1 MNVTINIVEL
11 ASDLAAIE
19 LEKDWTDS
27 IRIFEDDEEASKE
40 EYSKVKA
47 IIVEMLLK
55 AIPKELATESQTL
68 RLDGMKKEHTLH

>member
-27 IRIFEDDEEASKE
+27 IRIFEDDEDGECTKYTDEAQDIFNDLYDKY
-40 EYSKVKA
+40 YSMIERTK
-47 IIVEMLLK
+47 
-55 AIPKELATESQTL
+55 TN
-68 RLDGMKKEHTLH
+68 